1 MANILKKA
9 VDNVR
14 SLFRFSSK
22 SDPIIRL
29 NDSQYLQSE
38 LIDKSKSVSNY
49 ELNLPVPTFN
59 TDEIS
64 VCLLD
69 ESNYKFVRL
78 LRNKSKGLNKD
89 QKNKLIVE
97 FSALLFRIDQTYGT
111 NRYLQLISILKN
123 AELSYD
129 G

>member
-38 LIDKSKSVSNY
+38 LIDKSKSVSTD
-49 ELNLPVPTFN
+49 LLVPTFN
-59 TDEIS
+59 ADEIS